1 MKEGRN
7 LTLPLV
13 LTGEVV
19 HGKALGRTV
28 GMPTAN
34 LCIREELPALGVYA
48 TRIEVGGRKFA
59 SITNIGK
66 RPSVDRN
73 DNITVETYIF
83 DFDEEIYGQTV
94 RLEVCRFLRP
104 VMKFASLEEVHE
116 QVQKDILKTKAYF
129 GIKK

>member
-34 LCIREELPALGVYA
+34 LCIAEELPEPGVYA
-48 TRIEVGGRKFA
+48 TKIEVDGKVYD
-59 SITNIGK
+59 SITNIGM
-66 RPSVDRN
+66 RPSVDESEE
-73 DNITVETYIF
+73 ITVETYIF
-83 DFDEEIYGQTV
+83 DFEEDIYGKTV
-94 RLEVCRFLRP
+94 KLEICSFLRT
-104 VMKFASLEEVHE
+104 VMKFKNLEEVHK
-116 QVQKDILKTKAYF
+116 QVEKDILQAKEYF
-129 GIKK
+129 K